1 MTGGQSFEAHD
12 SSGTATK
19 AIPASGNNIRRRKD
33 ATTDF
38 RRRITDPSSR
48 AAELN
53 KAVKMA
59 AEIAGE
65 QRCGILITLHDFTK
79 FTVALSPDVP
89 FGLIQEHDLAKRE

>member
-1 MTGGQSFEAHD
+1 
-12 SSGTATK
+12 
-19 AIPASGNNIRRRKD
+19 
-33 ATTDF
+33 
-38 RRRITDPSSR
+38 
-48 AAELN
+48 
-53 KAVKMA
+53 MA